1 MCLVLAASY
10 PTMPTPAPLP
20 RRQVLAL
27 AGAKVLLAALLL
39 TGALFPSVGGFAGKG
54 YAFRLPLF
62 LLPAVLVP
70 VVRRWRSVR
79 RPYPFALDVALTV
92 PFLLDTLGN
101 AVGGFDRWDNF
112 DKVLHFVNW
121 VVLVW
126 GITVHLARPTRD
138 RVLLWIA
145 GSGLGAMAAI
155 GWEIAEYAVMKS
167 GVGGLH
173 LTYPDTLA
181 DLACGTTGAMLGAW
195 WAVRKLRAVILETGA

>member
-1 MCLVLAASY
+1 MLAPAASY
-10 PTMPTPAPLP
+10 PTMPTPSPLP
-20 RRQVLAL
+20 HRQAIAL
-27 AGAKVLLAALLL
+27 VGAKVLLAVLLL

-70 VVRRWRSVR
+70 VLWRWRSVR
-79 RPYPFALDVALTV
+79 SPYPFALDVALTV

-101 AVGGFDRWDNF
+101 AIGGFDRWDNF
-112 DKVLHFVNW
+112 DKVLHFANW
-121 VVLVW
+121 VVLAW
-126 GITVHLARPTRD
+126 GITRHLARPTRD

-145 GSGLGAMAAI
+145 GSGVGAMAAI

-195 WAVRKLRAVILETGA
+195 WAVRKLRAATLEMGA

>member
-1 MCLVLAASY
+1 
-10 PTMPTPAPLP
+10 MPSTAFP
-20 RRQVLAL
+20 RRQLFAL
-27 AGAKVLLAALLL
+27 AGAKALLAALLL

-62 LLPAVLVP
+62 LLPAVVVP
-70 VVRRWRSVR
+70 ILWRCRSVR
-79 RPYPFALDVALTV
+79 DRYPLALDVALTV

-101 AVGGFDRWDNF
+101 AIGGFDRWNHF
-112 DKVLHFVNW
+112 DKVLHVLNW
-121 VVLVW
+121 VVLAW
-126 GITVHLARPTRD
+126 GVTVHLSRPDRD
-138 RVLLWIA
+138 RVLLWVA
-145 GSGLGAMAAI
+145 GSGVGAMAAI

-195 WAVRKLRAVILETGA
+195 WAVRTHRAAALRPSS